1 MTQQIEPLLNIQKR
15 FFYCHPHAK
24 PPYPTLPGVYIY
36 SLGVKE
42 STEARGD
49 AHAQKSNSRPYGINR
64 SVINIELK
72 AVHPDH
78 TTARRLG
85 ANEKT

>member
-1 MTQQIEPLLNIQKR
+1 MTQQIDPLLNIQKR

-36 SLGVKE
+36 PLGVKE

-49 AHAQKSNSRPYGINR
+49 AHAYMRKNPIARPNGINR
-64 SVINIELK
+64 CVIQLLTQSR
-72 AVHPDH
+72 PS
-78 TTARRLG
+78 
-85 ANEKT
+85 